1 MSQKASIRK
10 YLRSENNVVGVQ
22 ARYGERVACCWLRK
36 DAHRSREGTE
46 NVASPPELYELELGW
61 VELSGKQQD
70 WRAE

>member
-1 MSQKASIRK
+1 MEKES
-10 YLRSENNVVGVQ
+10 LVVGL
-22 ARYGERVACCWLRK
+22 EK